1 MGRGHGFSTR
11 KDWYKAFEKYFK
23 EIKLMN
29 TMSYH
34 LLNKKGPFAV
44 WMNEYRGQSRVIQT
58 MFLRKNTFVENHI
71 QYFIDHPEAFE
82 KDIRRSLLDYLF
94 RYCLQVEDT
103 EAVYMAVKLLM
114 KFAEDENDEIA
125 IMKCCYVYA
134 TVYAFLDIHNFADT
148 CISYLERGVRL
159 YEKHYMEFDEETKCL
174 GMVFYEQKGSILY
187 NHATIHD
194 GFEQY
199 FEIVL
204 KENLMK
210 GLQNLRYLRE
220 TVNKNSDAGFM
231 LPYIE
236 TKMMN
241 DFFRM
246 TFFIPVISITKEQAA
261 FIINLTNITY
271 PLANRIHEHQ
281 IQRCKMDVYHMMS
294 SRFQASYD
302 IEKSFQKLE
311 EIVNELPVIYMTN
324 KEDYD
329 AEALDLL
336 ATLSAAF
343 QALVK
348 EGTYARAKEVGVKIL
363 HKLIALIA
371 LFPYEKYL
379 QHVADESSFQDVVP
393 LVKYLDTEEEM
404 IEIVLSL
411 TIYRQLQT
419 AIHTKMVAHASE
431 IITRN
436 MLEQHPEYFVHT
448 LHYETL
454 QEVMAHQE
462 EIILHIRRGAMLH
475 DVGKILCTNI
485 INMQYRKISGIEYE
499 TIKFHPVTSGKIL
512 NEIPL
517 LSKYHDMAV
526 GHHKSFDGTFGYPE
540 DFDNVHSPDKLFIDI
555 ITISD
560 SLDAATDP
568 FGRNYAATKT
578 FTKVMQELN
587 AAKGTRYSDVIVNF
601 IRNDYKTYR
610 ELNRLLT
617 SERET
622 INREV
627 HEILQH
633 NLSR

>member
-1 MGRGHGFSTR
+1 MGRAHGFSTR
-11 KDWYKAFEKYFK
+11 KDWYQAFEKYFK

-34 LLNKKGPFAV
+34 LLNKKGPFEV

-58 MFLRKNTFVENHI
+58 MFLRKNTFFENHI
-71 QYFIDHPEAFE
+71 QYFVEHPEEFSRP
-82 KDIRRSLLDYLF
+82 IRTSLLDYLF
-94 RYCLQVEDT
+94 RYCMQVEDS
-103 EAVYMAVKLLM
+103 EAVYMAVNMLITY
-114 KFAEDENDEIA
+114 AEKEHDEIA
-125 IMKCCYVYA
+125 IMKCCYIYAMVYS
-134 TVYAFLDIHNFADT
+134 FLDIHNFAGI

-159 YEKHYMEFDEETKCL
+159 FEKHYDELDEETKSL
-174 GMVFYEQKGSILY
+174 GITFYDMKGSILY
-187 NHATIHD
+187 DNAVVHE
-194 GFEQY
+194 GFADY

-204 KENLMK
+204 KDNLEK
-210 GLQNLRYLRE
+210 GLNNLRGFLKTADMRLD
-220 TVNKNSDAGFM
+220 VNAVV
-231 LPYIE
+231 PYIE
-236 TKMMN
+236 SKMIV
-241 DFFRM
+241 DFLTMSFL
-246 TFFIPVISITKEQAA
+246 IPVDSITREQANY
-261 FIINLTNITY
+261 IIALTKDTY
-271 PLANRIHEHQ
+271 GHKKGMNQLQRFKAELFQ
-281 IQRCKMDVYHMMS
+281 IMS
-294 SRFQASYD
+294 TRFESSFDYRAC
-302 IEKSFQKLE
+302 FQKLE
-311 EIVNELPVIYMTN
+311 HMVNALPKFTVTR

-329 AEALDLL
+329 AEALELL
-336 ATLSAAF
+336 AAMSAAF

-348 EGTYARAKEVGVKIL
+348 EGEYEHTQEIGVKIL

-393 LVKYLDTEEEM
+393 LVRYLSTEEEM

-419 AIHTKMVAHASE
+419 AIHTKMVAHAAQ

-436 MLEQHPEYFVHT
+436 MLEQCPEYFVHT
-448 LHYETL
+448 LGYETL
-454 QEVMAHQE
+454 EEVTAHKAN
-462 EIILHIRRGAMLH
+462 IIEHISKGAMLH

-485 INMQYRKISGIEYE
+485 INMQYRKISGVEYE
-499 TIKFHPVTSGKIL
+499 TIKYHPVTSGIIL

-526 GHHKSFDGTFGYPE
+526 GHHKSFDGTFGYPA
-540 DFDNVHSPDKLFIDI
+540 DFDKVHSPEKFFIDI

-578 FTKVMQELN
+578 MHKVISELN
-587 AAKGTRYSDVIVNF
+587 EQKGTRYSDVIVNF
-601 IRNDYKTYR
+601 IRKDYKTYE

-617 SERET
+617 SERESV
-622 INREV
+622 NKEV

-633 NLSR
+633 NMRH